1 MSALTDL
8 TSYYS
13 DLLAY
18 EFRGLPNAT
27 RQMNLWAK
35 QVVADFM
42 AQQLTTCFDLN
53 VAVGAQL
60 DILGKYIGLS
70 RNIGVPED
78 LTPYFGFQSSN
89 SDTGNLNGF
98 TSSTNPAV
106 NAQGI
111 WYQSTFVGQANYA
124 LTDDAYRFMLR
135 LKIAQNTNPET
146 LSAIM
151 QFVHDHLSGFAAL
164 VDNKDMSITYTLG
177 QKMPVGITAATLAN
191 YLLRP
196 MGVGVNVVALW
207 VELSPSPISKTQY
220 LTHTP
225 SGPHVV
231 TAVVNVIGHNAIGFY
246 NVIWELISITGTFLN
261 VQPSDYFSAAPTFSG
276 DATTLGTTS
285 VSVWRATVTDSAG
298 LVASAEVTVTLSYLP
313 DP

>member
-1 MSALTDL
+1 MSSLTDL
-8 TSYYS
+8 SDYYS
-13 DLLAY
+13 SLLAY
-18 EFRGLPNAT
+18 EFRGLPNAD
-27 RQMNLWAK
+27 RQMKLWAK
-35 QVVADFM
+35 QAVADFL
-42 AQQLTTCFDLN
+42 AQQVTICFDLD
-53 VAVGAQL
+53 VAVGTQL

-70 RNIGVPED
+70 RNIGVPDD

-89 SDTGNLNGF
+89 SDTTNLNGF
-98 TSSTNPAV
+98 TSSTNASI
-106 NAQGI
+106 NAQGT

-146 LSAIM
+146 WAAIM
-151 QFVHDHLSGFAAL
+151 QFVHDHLYGFAAL
-164 VDNKDMSITYTLG
+164 VDNKAMSITYPLG

-196 MGVGVNVVALW
+196 MGVGINVVTLW

-220 LTHTP
+220 LTAIP

-231 TAVVNVIGHNAIGFY
+231 TGVVSVIGHNAIGFY
-246 NVIWELISITGTFLN
+246 NVVWDLISITGTFLN
-261 VQPSDYFSAAPTFSG
+261 VQPSNYFSAAPTFSG
-276 DATTLGTTS
+276 DAATLGTTS
-285 VSVWRATVTDSAG
+285 VSVWRATVTDSVG
-298 LVASAEVTVTLSYLP
+298 LVASAEITVTLKYLP